1 MCNTIYFDF
10 DIITVVWCS
19 MNKIIIDIKSKEV
32 KKIRENILLIFLYN
46 TVVGRCFLKITTR
59 PGISRLSGKYFD
71 SKLSKPIIRR
81 FVLKNEINMDEY
93 IQEDYESFNDF
104 LREK

>member
-19 MNKIIIDIKSKEV
+19 MNKIIIDRKSKEV

-46 TVVGRCFLKITTR
+46 TVVRRCFLD
-59 PGISRLSGKYFD
+59 L
-71 SKLSKPIIRR
+71 
-81 FVLKNEINMDEY
+81 E
-93 IQEDYESFNDF
+93 
-104 LREK
+104 

>member
-1 MCNTIYFDF
+1 MCNTIYFYF

-19 MNKIIIDIKSKEV
+19 MNKIIIDRKSKEV

-59 PGISRLSGKYFD
+59 PRISRLSGKYFD
-71 SKLSKPIIRR
+71 STLSKPIIRR

-93 IQEDYESFNDF
+93 IQEDYESINLFCHV
-104 LREK
+104 